1 MGNATCAIAGLSLD
15 DLRQLLLIISEHASH
30 IAKAFGKAFVAGVLV
45 DAVLGRMRVLSSE
58 EVRAGE
64 LTLLVTDNL
73 YNILDEMVPKVNRAF
88 PVDEALEL
96 HQLDRAESF
105 MRCPYM
111 QQRLQGVQLLTE
123 MLDLAKKKDNYGYQS
138 HSHRSSGGSAT
149 RTMWLT
155 QTHAAKW
162 LGEHNIVAL
171 FFGQE
176 ERADGGGN
184 GGGNGGREGI
194 GESKTTANGA
204 AAVGDDGDSK
214 ENPPPQASQA
224 QQDSAG
230 GNGIGGGGQ
239 LPSDAHPEII
249 QRSKPILKMLAKKGK
264 LTARDIDTVWG
275 TAERAGSHASSL
287 MGAVY
292 VEVERL
298 VMGRRD

>member
-1 MGNATCAIAGLSLD
+1 
-15 DLRQLLLIISEHASH
+15 
-30 IAKAFGKAFVAGVLV
+30 
-45 DAVLGRMRVLSSE
+45 
-58 EVRAGE
+58 
-64 LTLLVTDNL
+64 
-73 YNILDEMVPKVNRAF
+73 
-88 PVDEALEL
+88 
-96 HQLDRAESF
+96 
-105 MRCPYM
+105 
-111 QQRLQGVQLLTE
+111 
-123 MLDLAKKKDNYGYQS
+123 
-138 HSHRSSGGSAT
+138 
-149 RTMWLT
+149 MWLT

-194 GESKTTANGA
+194 GESKTTANGG

-214 ENPPPQASQA
+214 ENPPPRASQA

>member
-1 MGNATCAIAGLSLD
+1 MRGHIYKLWVVTRATRARLRGDVRRGGHWQRRCGREGAG
-15 DLRQLLLIISEHASH
+15 I
-30 IAKAFGKAFVAGVLV
+30 
-45 DAVLGRMRVLSSE
+45 GR
-58 EVRAGE
+58 
-64 LTLLVTDNL
+64 
-73 YNILDEMVPKVNRAF
+73 
-88 PVDEALEL
+88 
-96 HQLDRAESF
+96 
-105 MRCPYM
+105 
-111 QQRLQGVQLLTE
+111 
-123 MLDLAKKKDNYGYQS
+123 
-138 HSHRSSGGSAT
+138 SGGGKGS
-149 RTMWLT
+149 R
-155 QTHAAKW
+155 
-162 LGEHNIVAL
+162 
-171 FFGQE
+171 
-176 ERADGGGN
+176 GN

-194 GESKTTANGA
+194 GESKTTANGG

-224 QQDSAG
+224 QQDSDG

-298 VMGRRD
+298 VMGRRE